1 MAYKS
6 VLYDLKTAWYTQIKN
21 LVTNRTVYKDA
32 VPLSENGNYILIRSE
47 GASQTDLNNSAFFQS
62 AIIVLDIVTKFTN
75 IGNSKIAYDIL
86 NEINTIFLPTPNT
99 NILVLAD
106 HQVTQITVQSE
117 SEFYEDDGGGK
128 IFRLVVRYEHILNQ
142 N

>member
-86 NEINTIFLPTPNT
+86 NEINTVFLPTPNA

>member
-86 NEINTIFLPTPNT
+86 NEINTVFLPTPNT

>member
-21 LVTNRTVYKDA
+21 LVTSQSVYKDA

-86 NEINTIFLPTPNT
+86 NEINTIFLPTPNS
-99 NILVLAD
+99 NIFVLSD
-106 HQVTQITVQSE
+106 HQVTQVTVQSE
-117 SEFYEDDGGGK
+117 NEFYEDDGGGK

>member
-6 VLYDLKTAWYTQIKN
+6 VLYDLKTQWYTQIKN

-86 NEINTIFLPTPNT
+86 NEINTVFLPTPNA

>member
-6 VLYDLKTAWYTQIKN
+6 VLYDLKTAWYTQIKH

-86 NEINTIFLPTPNT
+86 NEINTVFLPTPNT

>member
-1 MAYKS
+1 MGYKS
-6 VLYDLKTAWYTQIKN
+6 VLYDLKTQWYTQIKN
-21 LVTNRTVYKDA
+21 LVTNRTIYKDA

-75 IGNSKIAYDIL
+75 IANSKVAYDIL
-86 NEINTIFLPTPNT
+86 NEINLILIPSPNSNIFVLP
-99 NILVLAD
+99 D
-106 HQVTQITVQSE
+106 HQVTQVTIQSE

-128 IFRLVVRYEHILNQ
+128 VFRLLVRYEHILNQ